1 MTNLTISYKRIVYTV
16 GQKHTP
22 QLRYAIWVHGV
33 KMSVI
38 WQCPQQIQVNLII
51 IITTMMMMIMKAF
64 IYCIFSIWQWAHW
77 AWKKEKQIQQVSLQT
92 IKMKRGKKKRRK
104 EGEATTM
111 QLLQIF
117 LKEKVIGL
125 KVVTVWRDRRKAIH
139 TWAID
144 KRVCQGIRK
153 PLITFCDE

>member
-51 IITTMMMMIMKAF
+51 IITTMMMMIMKEF
-64 IYCIFSIWQWAHW
+64 IYCIFSTWQWAHW

-92 IKMKRGKKKRRK
+92 IKMERR
-104 EGEATTM
+104 EATTM

-125 KVVTVWRDRRKAIH
+125 KVVTVWSDRRKAIH
-139 TWAID
+139 TGAIY